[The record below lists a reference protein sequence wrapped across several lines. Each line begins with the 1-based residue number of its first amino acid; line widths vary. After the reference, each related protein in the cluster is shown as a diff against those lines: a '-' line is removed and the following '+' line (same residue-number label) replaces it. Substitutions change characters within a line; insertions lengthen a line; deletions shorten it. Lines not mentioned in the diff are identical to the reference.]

1 LYIYLFHGPS
11 TEGKHS
17 RRHINDGC
25 GINKNGLI
33 MNYVVRSDHVCPDIP
48 KPAILPKPETLAQLA
63 FLNQGLK
70 RAGIPN
76 QHLEF
81 LN

>member
-1 LYIYLFHGPS
+1 
-11 TEGKHS
+11 
-17 RRHINDGC
+17 
-25 GINKNGLI
+25 